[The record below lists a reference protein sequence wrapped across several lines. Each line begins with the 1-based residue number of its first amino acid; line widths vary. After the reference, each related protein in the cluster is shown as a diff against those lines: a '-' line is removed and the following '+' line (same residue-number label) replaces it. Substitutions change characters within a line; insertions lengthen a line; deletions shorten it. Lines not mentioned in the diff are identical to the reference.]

1 MNLTIRE
8 CLYKDL
14 DYIVD
19 LQQQWSKEEIT
30 YGFMPA
36 DKDHLETK
44 LGKYFLVAE
53 LNNEIAGFVC
63 GTINKAD
70 NISVINNGETYIEV
84 EDIYTAKDNRGK
96 NIGTLL
102 LDRVLE
108 VAKENGARNS
118 N

>member
-1 MNLTIRE
+1 MIELTQLNGTSFVLNCNLIETVENI
-8 CLYKDL
+8 
-14 DYIVD
+14 
-19 LQQQWSKEEIT
+19 
-30 YGFMPA
+30 P
-36 DKDHLETK
+36 ETK
-44 LGKYFLVAE
+44 ISLTNGKYFLVAE

-70 NISVINNGETYIEV
+70 NISLINNGETYIEV